1 MRKQSNNLGRIRYPV
16 RKMSSLT
23 SLTLSAVQ
31 DGMNSK
37 HVCMNQRMN
46 VIDKEMFLRRIIC
59 ASEVCSLRLSAPDL
73 LRG

>member
-23 SLTLSAVQ
+23 FLTLSAVQ

-37 HVCMNQRMN
+37 HVCMNQRMH
-46 VIDKEMFLRRIIC
+46 VIDKEIFLRRIFC
-59 ASEVCSLRLSAPDL
+59 PSMVCSVLLSTPDL